1 MKAFLYAV
9 LILSLQF
16 IIFPLLSINSAYLG
30 VYLEDMSEEEKNLYD
45 INHGVRIDTVIPDS
59 PADREGLQTNDIIL
73 RINDMPITLQDQ
85 VRTII
90 RYSHPGDIIE
100 VEILSN
106 RDQKNLN
113 ITLGDLRS
121 VDRARLKLMNPKT
134 KHIGV
139 KLQYLSEQLK
149 EYFQI
154 ENGVLIAEVRASSPA
169 DSAGLKAGDVIV
181 AIEEW
186 PINRVRDVINII
198 ESKDAGDLIL
208 IDYVRN
214 GDKYQV
220 EVEITETEELFSF
233 DLNNEIIFLGNQEID
248 VSEVNR
254 WFESVF
260 SDSTQMSLEEK
271 IKTLQKEIN
280 RIRRDLFEQKQNR

>member
-106 RDQKNLN
+106 REQKNLN

>member
-106 RDQKNLN
+106 REQKNLN

-254 WFESVF
+254 WFESVL
-260 SDSTQMSLEEK
+260 SDSTQMSLE
-271 IKTLQKEIN
+271 
-280 RIRRDLFEQKQNR
+280 

>member
-1 MKAFLYAV
+1 MAARE
-9 LILSLQF
+9 
-16 IIFPLLSINSAYLG
+16 IITA
-30 VYLEDMSEEEKNLYD
+30 EKD
-45 INHGVRIDTVIPDS
+45 CRH
-59 PADREGLQTNDIIL
+59 
-73 RINDMPITLQDQ
+73 
-85 VRTII
+85 
-90 RYSHPGDIIE
+90 
-100 VEILSN
+100 
-106 RDQKNLN
+106 
-113 ITLGDLRS
+113 
-121 VDRARLKLMNPKT
+121 
-134 KHIGV
+134 
-139 KLQYLSEQLK
+139 
-149 EYFQI
+149 
-154 ENGVLIAEVRASSPA
+154 
-169 DSAGLKAGDVIV
+169 
-181 AIEEW
+181 
-186 PINRVRDVINII
+186 RDVINII